1 MANKWMIG
9 LWILFIGGSLL
20 SGILEMQFLSGS
32 GVQEQGVFEA
42 LMSPPSFTDMNPLT
56 FMWTIVTTTFEWLQA
71 FWDML
76 WWNYAFLTGGYSIIK
91 WIVLYPLTIA
101 FVTSIVL
108 AIRGVGS
115 N

>member
-1 MANKWMIG
+1 MANKWIIG
-9 LWILFIGGSLL
+9 LWVLFIGGSLL

-32 GVQEQGVFEA
+32 GDQEEAIFET
-42 LMSPPSFTDMNPLT
+42 LMSPPSFTETNPLT
-56 FMWTIVTTTFEWLQA
+56 LVWVVVTTTFEWLQA
-71 FWDML
+71 LWNML

-91 WIVLYPLTIA
+91 WILLYPLSIA
-101 FVTSIVL
+101 FATSIVL

>member
-1 MANKWMIG
+1 MSNKWIIG

-20 SGILEMQFLSGS
+20 SGILEMQFLTGS
-32 GVQEQGVFEA
+32 GVQEESVFEA
-42 LMSPPSFTDMNPLT
+42 LMSPPAFTNMDILT
-56 FMWTIVTTTFEWLQA
+56 FALTVITTTFEWIQA
-71 FWDML
+71 FFDIIT
-76 WWNYAFLTGGYSIIK
+76 WNYAFLTGSYSIIK
-91 WIVLYPLTIA
+91 WILLYPLSIA